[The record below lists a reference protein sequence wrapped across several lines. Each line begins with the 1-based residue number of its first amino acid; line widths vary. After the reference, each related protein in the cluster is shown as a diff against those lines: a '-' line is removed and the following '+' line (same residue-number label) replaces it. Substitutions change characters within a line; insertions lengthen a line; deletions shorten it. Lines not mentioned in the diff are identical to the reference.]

1 MHYTTYVLVPR
12 NTDAKCIES
21 EVLSLMHPYCEE
33 NEGKKTRICCW
44 CVKNQF
50 SRKLLELI
58 ERDFGEPGDLW
69 KRRMD
74 EKGGNGN
81 GEAVW
86 RDVVREYNNFV
97 DAQSAKF
104 LENSPP
110 DPDCDVCGGTGWG
123 TTTFDFDTR
132 WDFWGWEVSDEILK
146 GEELDPEKQDETQ
159 PRVYDLRDIDV
170 SRIVLP
176 YAILSP
182 EGWDQ
187 CKEWTRSVRDF
198 YLPDELWRKMVH
210 RIVDKYK
217 EDYLLIPVDCH
228 V

>member
-12 NTDAKCIES
+12 GAEIEN
-21 EVLSLMHPYCEE
+21 EVLLLMAPYCEK
-33 NEGKKTRICCW
+33 NEAEETKICCW

-50 SRKLLELI
+50 SKDLRELI
-58 ERDFGEPGDLW
+58 QRDFGEPGDLW
-69 KRRMD
+69 KRRM
-74 EKGGNGN
+74 ENKGGD
-81 GEAVW
+81 GESVW
-86 RDVVREYNNFV
+86 RDVLREYNNFV
-97 DAQSAKF
+97 DAQSARF

-110 DPDCDVCGGTGWG
+110 DPDCDLCGGTGWG
-123 TTTFDFDTR
+123 ITTFDFDTR